1 MNRTVRIL
9 LLFNFVILGNF
20 SRVLSLDMF
29 PAVPLTP
36 STSAASAGLAA
47 PDLAAEFV
55 SPAITSMALQV
66 GSKVSTEVGA
76 KVSKQV
82 GTSLLANLGLASSK
96 MSADASKNLAAELK
110 KKLDVTANQTIKD
123 ITKKLG
129 DEVFD
134 KLSKELDQKLRSD
147 VASSG
152 FVDDVVD
159 KLSKQLLA
167 GPNVQPTTEQQLN
180 SAPQTWSR
188 FGIVKPVFILTA
200 LGTMG
205 YATYCYKNCIE
216 GMEAVQKDIKKLLGH
231 VNLEYHM
238 IPEGFSFSSYRTKV
252 NINDDVVFPCAHA
265 VYVKA
270 GYITDNNV
278 TVPEFFRKSG
288 EILSRSKFVET
299 IYKDIVLSKIAIFR
313 GKQRAMLETENGRPK
328 LSSLE
333 EISKALKR
341 ESASIDTHINKIFE
355 ATGRTKRNNKKIFIV
370 DQILFDVC
378 NDFKNKYGIPFY
390 KVDFMEPDEKMV
402 DLNLDINLHE
412 HLRIFNEG
420 HIGEV
425 RDLFLKAVK
434 KELASEPSYN
444 VTKLYEHVYVAP
456 TFLFRKLYSKVWNKY
471 CITYN
476 NLFEL
481 YFELVVSKSR
491 LNAMCRL
498 LDLHIIHCNSS
509 SGVES
514 GGLLNSIHHLAN
526 SGGNK
531 TAVSKIG
538 LLNSFD
544 NIITDLEDKAVAENN
559 YRNFDITPVVG
570 KLGKLDKY
578 AKIYLDSKTNP
589 TGVKMI
595 AAPITAA
602 QEHLSKTTKP
612 DSEISLVNAVP
623 YALKALRQVRK
634 HIEDNF

>member
-1 MNRTVRIL
+1 MNRTIRIL
-9 LLFNFVILGNF
+9 LLFNFVILNTF
-20 SRVLSLDMF
+20 SATF
-29 PAVPLTP
+29 C
-36 STSAASAGLAA
+36 ASAGYAA

-55 SPAITSMALQV
+55 RPAITNMASQV
-66 GSKVSTEVGA
+66 GSKVSTDVGA

-82 GTSLLANLGLASSK
+82 GAVLLSNLGVATSK
-96 MSADASKNLAAELK
+96 MSEDASKNLAVELK
-110 KKLDVTANQTIKD
+110 KKLDATANQTIKD

-167 GPNVQPTTEQQLN
+167 GPNVPSTTGQQLGTVQQPN
-180 SAPQTWSR
+180 SGSG
-188 FGIVKPVFILTA
+188 FGIVKPVLVVTA

-205 YATYCYKNCIE
+205 YATYYYVKRIE
-216 GMEAVQKDIKKLLGH
+216 GMEAVQKDIKKLLSH

-238 IPEGFSFSSYRTKV
+238 VPEGFYFSSYRTKV

-265 VYVKA
+265 VYGKA

-278 TVPEFFRKSG
+278 TVPEFFNKTG
-288 EILSRSKFVET
+288 EILSKSKFVDT
-299 IYKDIVLSKIAIFR
+299 IYKDIVLDKIAIFR
-313 GKQRAMLETENGRPK
+313 GKQRVMLEHENGRPK
-328 LSSLE
+328 TSSLE
-333 EISKALKR
+333 EVSRALKR
-341 ESASIDTHINKIFE
+341 ESALIDTYINKIFE
-355 ATGRTKRNNKKIFIV
+355 ATGRTKRNNKKVFVI
-370 DQILFDVC
+370 DQLLFDVC
-378 NDFKNKYGIPFY
+378 NNFKNRFGIPFY
-390 KVDFMEPDEKMV
+390 KVDFMQPDGKLV
-402 DLNLDINLHE
+402 DLNLDIDLHE

-456 TFLFRKLYSKVWNKY
+456 TFLFRKLYGTVWNKY
-471 CITYN
+471 YVAYN
-476 NLFEL
+476 KLFEL

-498 LDLHIIHCNSS
+498 LDLHIIHRNSS
-509 SGVES
+509 SGNGS
-514 GGLLNSIHHLAN
+514 GGLINSMSMFN
-526 SGGNK
+526 GGNK

-538 LLNSFD
+538 LLNSFE
-544 NIITDLEDKAVAENN
+544 NIITALDDKAAAENN
-559 YRNFDITPVVG
+559 YRNFDITHVIG
-570 KLGKLDKY
+570 KLGKLDKD
-578 AKIYLDSKTNP
+578 AKSYLESKTNS

-602 QEHLSKTTKP
+602 QEHLNKATEPNSG
-612 DSEISLVNAVP
+612 ISLVKAVP
-623 YALKALRQVRK
+623 DALKALRQVRK